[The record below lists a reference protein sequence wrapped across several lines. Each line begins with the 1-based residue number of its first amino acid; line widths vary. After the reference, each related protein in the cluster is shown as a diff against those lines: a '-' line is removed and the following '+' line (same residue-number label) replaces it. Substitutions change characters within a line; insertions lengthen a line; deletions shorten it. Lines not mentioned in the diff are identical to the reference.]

1 MNWILAA
8 AGLAGFLI
16 SCATAALASSFP
28 GHTVPMQDW
37 AGGLIIG
44 SAIFMIAGFPLI

>member
-1 MNWILAA
+1 MSLVMAI
-8 AGLAGFLI
+8 AGFSGFLI

-28 GHTVPMQDW
+28 AYTASMQDW

-44 SAIFMIAGFPLI
+44 SAIFMIAGFPLM